1 MPKLTRGEVRISKM
15 YEDLVEL
22 QDEVFEQQPNVDEET
37 LYASRLLVKEFKRLY
52 DPQEIK

>member
-1 MPKLTRGEVRISKM
+1 MAKLTRGEIRISKM

-22 QDEVFEQQPNVDEET
+22 QDEVFEHQSNVDEDT

-52 DPQEIK
+52 DPKEIK